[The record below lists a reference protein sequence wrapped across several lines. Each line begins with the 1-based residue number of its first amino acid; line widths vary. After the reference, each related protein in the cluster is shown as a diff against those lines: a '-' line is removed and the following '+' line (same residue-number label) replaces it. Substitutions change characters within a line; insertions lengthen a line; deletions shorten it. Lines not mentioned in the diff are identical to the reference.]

1 MIKTFIPIIQRSS
14 DVLLHVLVLACK
26 GFFSE
31 RLAAK
36 TELGVFNLNAVM
48 LDNYITRWLRW
59 VNVGLDYKP
68 IKIVF
73 CIEKMLSPLI
83 PGTIQQCTM
92 GSEQKY
98 YYMSDH

>member
-1 MIKTFIPIIQRSS
+1 
-14 DVLLHVLVLACK
+14 
-26 GFFSE
+26 
-31 RLAAK
+31 
-36 TELGVFNLNAVM
+36 M

-83 PGTIQQCTM
+83 PGTIQQ
-92 GSEQKY
+92 K
-98 YYMSDH
+98 